1 MQINVNLITGDTICN
16 WLIKIH
22 NDVKNLYNLIVQ
34 IVNLKYSAQI
44 WSTPLRS
51 EVPRLD
57 LSSTPLKI
65 KLGKLKQLYSRLTS
79 TNEVY
84 YDSTRRALKKLG

>member
-34 IVNLKYSAQI
+34 IVRSEVLRSDLKYSAQI
-44 WSTPLRS
+44 
-51 EVPRLD
+51 
-57 LSSTPLKI
+57 
-65 KLGKLKQLYSRLTS
+65 
-79 TNEVY
+79 
-84 YDSTRRALKKLG
+84 